1 MNSFWRRNMKIQQ
14 NETRRVIRR
23 AETSFSTQATKQPT
37 LGYRSCCLMLKGN
50 RRHLVATQLAAAYVS
65 CGISTHQDATAIVG
79 IESAV

>member
-1 MNSFWRRNMKIQQ
+1 
-14 NETRRVIRR
+14 
-23 AETSFSTQATKQPT
+23 
-37 LGYRSCCLMLKGN
+37 MLKGN